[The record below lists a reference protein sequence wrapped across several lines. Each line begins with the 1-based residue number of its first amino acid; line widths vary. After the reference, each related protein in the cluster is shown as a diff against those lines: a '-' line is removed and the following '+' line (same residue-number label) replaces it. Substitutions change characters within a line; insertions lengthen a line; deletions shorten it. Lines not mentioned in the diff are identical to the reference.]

1 LFALHLTFISFSL
14 AAVSFT
20 LEGLAAGA
28 VAAGAAVWAEAAS
41 QLPATSSR
49 AATQTLIR
57 SMEIPLNSLID

>member
-1 LFALHLTFISFSL
+1 L

-20 LEGLAAGA
+20 LEGFAAAGA

-49 AATQTLIR
+49 AARQTLVR
-57 SMEIPLNSLID
+57 SMDIPLNSLID